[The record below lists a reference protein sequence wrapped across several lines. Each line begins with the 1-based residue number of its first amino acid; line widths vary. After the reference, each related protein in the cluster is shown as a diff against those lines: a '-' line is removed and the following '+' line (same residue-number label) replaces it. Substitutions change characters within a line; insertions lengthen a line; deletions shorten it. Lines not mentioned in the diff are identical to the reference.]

1 MGKVGYSIE
10 TEQVTVQNLIIFNE
24 EENEKLLKVTLN
36 DELFKI
42 VLLKQWEKKK
52 ISLSS
57 NLISKVEIS
66 EIT

>member
-1 MGKVGYSIE
+1 MSKVGYSIE

-42 VLLKQWEKKK
+42 VVLKQWEKKK
-52 ISLSS
+52 ISLNS
-57 NLISKVEIS
+57 NMIDKVEIS
-66 EIT
+66 EIV